1 VSAICH
7 FFEPSVVIPRIYR
20 RRRRR
25 RRRGF
30 ICERRRRR
38 RRRRGLFATRNT
50 RACAN

>member
-25 RRRGF
+25 RRRGV